1 MSANSATTFR
11 FSLARW
17 SAWAPRLPDATAWLA
32 WAQDGRS
39 DDSEHTPAV
48 AAMAPM
54 LRRRLGRYGRMAL
67 ETLFGLGDNTGQP
80 IVFASRH
87 GELSR
92 CLSLLE
98 ERQSTGGLSPQ
109 GFSVA
114 VHNAVPGLY
123 TIDRQV
129 AAPVSAV
136 AAGADSF
143 AAALIEAAALLA
155 DGHEEVW
162 LAVCEE
168 PVPEIFAAFID
179 EPQQAFAFALAL
191 RAGDEWGFSVSQA
204 ASPNAAA
211 TGLPGALQCLRGL
224 LRGENTLV
232 STPAHCWQLTARNAE
247 RQAA

>member
-1 MSANSATTFR
+1 MTLH

-17 SAWAPRLPDATAWLA
+17 CAWAPRLPDAAAWLA

-39 DDSEHTPAV
+39 DDAEHAPAV

-92 CLSLLE
+92 CLALLE
-98 ERQSTGGLSPQ
+98 ERHATGGLSPQ

-143 AAALIEAAALLA
+143 AAAFIEAATLLA

-162 LAVCEE
+162 IAVCEE
-168 PVPEIFAAFID
+168 PMPEIFATFVD
-179 EPQQAFAFALAL
+179 EPQQAYAFALAL
-191 RAGDEWGFSVSQA
+191 RAGDEWRFA
-204 ASPNAAA
+204 ASPDTVAPA
-211 TGLPGALQCLRGL
+211 TTDIPGALQCLRGL
-224 LRGENTLV
+224 LRGESTLV
-232 STPAHCWQLTARNAE
+232 NTPAQCWQLTAAD
-247 RQAA
+247 AARRAA